1 MTRQQLKAI
10 IIDDEENGRN
20 FLKNMLQEFC
30 PEIFLAEM
38 ASNIEDGILI
48 IAKHKPDV
56 VFLDIQMPFGTG
68 FDLLERLGEVDF
80 EVVFT
85 TAYDNYALRAI
96 KFAALD
102 YLLKPI
108 DIEELQSAV
117 RKAVNKHQQPNNSMD
132 QMRHL
137 MQMLQQGDRPPEKI
151 ALPSVEGLIFV
162 KISDVMRCEA
172 DGAYTHVHV
181 LGGSPILVS
190 KNLKGIEK
198 LLKGHSFYR
207 VHHGHLI
214 NLDCVKKYF
223 RGRGGQVEMEDG
235 SVVDVS
241 VRRKDGFL
249 KALRGANDDDV

>member
-1 MTRQQLKAI
+1 MNHHLKAI

-20 FLKNMLQEFC
+20 FLKNMLAEFC
-30 PEIFLAEM
+30 PEVFLADM
-38 ASNIEDGILI
+38 ASNIQDGA
-48 IAKHKPDV
+48 IAIAQHAPDV

-68 FDLLERLGEVDF
+68 FDLLEQLGEVDF

-108 DIEELQSAV
+108 DIEELKCAV
-117 RKAVNKHQQPNNSMD
+117 NKAVNKRRQPSNSVD

-151 ALPSVEGLIFV
+151 ALPSGEGLIFV
-162 KISDVMRCEA
+162 KISDILRCEA

-181 LGGSPILVS
+181 KEIAPILVS
-190 KNLKGIEK
+190 KNLKGIEN
-198 LLKGHSFYR
+198 LLKGHPFYR

-214 NLDCVKKYF
+214 HLDYVKKYF

-249 KALRGANDDDV
+249 KALQGSSRYHV